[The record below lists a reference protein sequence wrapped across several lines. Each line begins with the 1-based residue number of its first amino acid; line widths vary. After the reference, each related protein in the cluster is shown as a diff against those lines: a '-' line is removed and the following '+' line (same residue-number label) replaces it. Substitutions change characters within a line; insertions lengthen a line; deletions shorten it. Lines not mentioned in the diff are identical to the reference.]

1 MTSSKIYWQQ
11 REAEALKHYLTEEKE
26 YQKRINDIYD
36 RMLDDIQKEI
46 DSFYARYADKEG
58 ITLAEAKKRVK
69 TADIKEF
76 ERKAKRYVK
85 EKNFSKRANEEM
97 RLYNLMMK
105 VNRLE
110 MLKAN
115 IGLKLI
121 SNFDELNQFMEEIL
135 QDRTEEELE
144 RQAGILG
151 NTIQNNAELAHMI
164 VNASFHNATFSDR
177 IWLYQDLMRD
187 ELGKLLEK
195 GLIQGKNPRVLA
207 RELNKVFNTGKYN
220 CERLM
225 RTELARVQ
233 IEAQRQ
239 SYIKNGNTM
248 YTFIANSDCC
258 DVCKA
263 INDKHF
269 YVKDMLS
276 GTNAP
281 PMHPNCR
288 CSTAP
293 YSDRKA
299 FDEWLDFVSN
309 GGTTEEWEKLK
320 KGKKAVVKQ
329 PIKTKKS
336 VSSSFKPAKTVVKTS
351 KTNKINTTDI
361 TDNNIKA
368 IHDYMSAKSYVV
380 NDKLRNNSEL
390 SDNEQEFIKELDTA
404 LEKLPKYNGNL
415 QRSLYF
421 NSDDDIIEF
430 LKDYTIGEP
439 VTYKEYISTTKGETY
454 NPDGQVQIYIKDA
467 KNGVDISSYNK
478 AEDEVLYDRDSTFK
492 VSNIVEKDG
501 KHYILL
507 EEKEDE

>member
-97 RLYNLMMK
+97 RLYNLIMK

-248 YTFIANSDCC
+248 FTFIANSDCC

-263 INDKHF
+263 INGKHF

-309 GGTTEEWEKLK
+309 GGTSEEWEKLK
-320 KGKKAVVKQ
+320 KGKKAVAKNSKNVRMKS
-329 PIKTKKS
+329 KKFS
-336 VSSSFKPAKTVVKTS
+336 GALTDENDPYYERREKHANSYYDSIRNSNKDDIVQTIS
-351 KTNKINTTDI
+351 KNTG
-361 TDNNIKA
+361 
-368 IHDYMSAKSYVV
+368 MAKSDISKVFDHMFINEYELYSGKKHFDASYDMAESVRR
-380 NDKLRNNSEL
+380 LREGKDIQEHDLIMLKHERLEYDLMNNQGMLYDEAHA
-390 SDNEQEFIKELDTA
+390 IA
-404 LEKLPKYNGNL
+404 EKKYN
-415 QRSLYF
+415 
-421 NSDDDIIEF
+421 
-430 LKDYTIGEP
+430 
-439 VTYKEYISTTKGETY
+439 
-454 NPDGQVQIYIKDA
+454 
-467 KNGVDISSYNK
+467 YNK
-478 AEDEVLYDRDSTFK
+478 ALKEFK
-492 VSNIVEKDG
+492 NRNN
-501 KHYILL
+501 L
-507 EEKEDE
+507 